1 MSRHGDISS
10 SPDTVGVC
18 VFQYKMPRLHTKED
32 VMKNVERI
40 CDLVVGTK
48 QGLPGMDL
56 IVFPEYSTQGI
67 MYDKD
72 EMFATATTIPG
83 PETDAFGKACKA
95 ANPGGRKL
103 RDHLIPARFPIDSIL
118 EAAEPSKPRILEA
131 WEASWAR
138 ILQVGSYK
146 GPFDPG

>member
-18 VFQYKMPRLHTKED
+18 VFQYKMPRLHTRDD

-56 IVFPEYSTQGI
+56 IIFPEYDHGSHKCPPHSVALSTQ
-67 MYDKD
+67 
-72 EMFATATTIPG
+72 
-83 PETDAFGKACKA
+83 C
-95 ANPGGRKL
+95 
-103 RDHLIPARFPIDSIL
+103 H
-118 EAAEPSKPRILEA
+118 
-131 WEASWAR
+131 
-138 ILQVGSYK
+138 
-146 GPFDPG
+146 